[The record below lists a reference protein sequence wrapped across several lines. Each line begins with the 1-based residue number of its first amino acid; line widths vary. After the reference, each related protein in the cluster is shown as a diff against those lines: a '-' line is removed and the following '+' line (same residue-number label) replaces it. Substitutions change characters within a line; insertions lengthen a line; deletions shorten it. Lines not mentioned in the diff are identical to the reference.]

1 MRKYL
6 LGSILGF
13 ALSTLAWAGE
23 ILASTYKLTSSMYD
37 RMVDMFIK
45 ACYSMPIQT
54 KSEFG
59 LGKANTIGRTWE
71 PKETANHRGNKDI
84 SFGVHIHSNSLCM

>member
-6 LGSILGF
+6 LGSIIGF
-13 ALSTLAWAGE
+13 VLATLAWAGE
-23 ILASTYKLTSSMYD
+23 VLASTYKFTSSMYG
-37 RMVDMFIK
+37 RTVDMFIE

-71 PKETANHRGNKDI
+71 PKEAINHRGNKDI

>member
-1 MRKYL
+1 MRKYR

-23 ILASTYKLTSSMYD
+23 VLASTYKFTSSMYK
-37 RMVDMFIK
+37 RTVDMFIE
-45 ACYSMPIQT
+45 ACYAMPLKHT
-54 KSEFG
+54 ETFG

-71 PKETANHRGNKDI
+71 PKEATNHRGNKDI